1 MADIGR
7 FSDISTAPARIRIL
21 LTNTDHR
28 RDGVVIGSRCFRFHD
43 SKRALNR
50 EELMAQESVQV
61 FAAESFVESAVVE
74 SAVHAPEIPAASLT
88 PNEVVP
94 LLIGS
99 TVGEV
104 ERELVLQTLARC
116 DGNRTR
122 ASRVLGVSVRTLRNK
137 IRLYSADGI
146 DVPPHLE

>member
-1 MADIGR
+1 
-7 FSDISTAPARIRIL
+7 
-21 LTNTDHR
+21 
-28 RDGVVIGSRCFRFHD
+28 
-43 SKRALNR
+43 
-50 EELMAQESVQV
+50 MAQESVARS
-61 FAAESFVESAVVE
+61 FAESVVE
-74 SAVHAPEIPAASLT
+74 SAVAGSALHAPEIPAASLA

>member
-1 MADIGR
+1 LLLDV
-7 FSDISTAPARIRIL
+7 SAPGSGA
-21 LTNTDHR
+21 
-28 RDGVVIGSRCFRFHD
+28 GVD
-43 SKRALNR
+43 R
-50 EELMAQESVQV
+50 EVLMAHESV
-61 FAAESFVESAVVE
+61 AESFQEFVVE
-74 SAVHAPEIPAASLT
+74 SAIHAPETPAASLA